1 MDLLVLFVT
10 FYCRLSFSWG
20 FLRSTGP
27 VYHKQ
32 QMTTYMAL
40 CCSLLLGTKDKPKC
54 IFGFRPHFPGY
65 IHLYS
70 TYEHDKGLRE
80 IPFTF
85 LYPPRAQSSHQ
96 VSFLF
101 LWDCIQL
108 FNPRHIGDFQS
119 PSFMKHPSFLSMMH
133 RPAAVYMCL
142 LYFSRA
148 LKPQLPIA
156 GATQGYSSGFIS
168 INQS

>member
-1 MDLLVLFVT
+1 MDLFVLFVT

-96 VSFLF
+96 VSSLF

-119 PSFMKHPSFLSMMH
+119 Q
-133 RPAAVYMCL
+133 
-142 LYFSRA
+142 LYEASKFPLHDAQTCSCVHVPTILSRA